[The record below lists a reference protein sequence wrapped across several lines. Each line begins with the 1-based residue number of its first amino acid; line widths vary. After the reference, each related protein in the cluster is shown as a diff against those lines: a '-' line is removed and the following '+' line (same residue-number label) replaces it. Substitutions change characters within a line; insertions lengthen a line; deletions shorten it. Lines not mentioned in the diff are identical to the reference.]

1 MNFSTAD
8 KCLTN
13 VDLNVLMRATFYEM
27 FWNNKLDAQQLRDM
41 TKILKDNYCQLPRGG
56 VLCAGLR

>member
-13 VDLNVLMRATFYEM
+13 VDLHVLMKAPFYEM

-41 TKILKDNYCQLPRGG
+41 TKILKDIYCQ
-56 VLCAGLR
+56 